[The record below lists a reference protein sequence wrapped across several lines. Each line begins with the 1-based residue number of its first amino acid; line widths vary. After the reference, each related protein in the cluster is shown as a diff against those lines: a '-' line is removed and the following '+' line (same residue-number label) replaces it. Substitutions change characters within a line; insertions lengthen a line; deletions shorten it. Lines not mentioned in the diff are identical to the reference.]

1 MNRSLVLGIAAMVF
15 GGGLAIADAKLE
27 RVAARLEYNKT
38 DGDFEIVFEA
48 TGGDLGLTALKVAAP
63 DGRIVL
69 EFTAK
74 NTRLGI
80 RTFRFETPEP
90 KSMEILQ
97 GEYPAGVYTFTA
109 NTTAGTTLTSTAK
122 LSHELPPAAVIRRPL
137 AGESQVPVKGL
148 RVKWRAEKP
157 ANAYLLTIEND
168 HTGVKVVQA
177 TLAANVTSFA
187 VPDGVLAPGTNYKIS
202 IGTQQVEGNATFV
215 ESTFRTVKK

>member
-1 MNRSLVLGIAAMVF
+1 MTRRFALGIAAMMF
-15 GGGLAIADAKLE
+15 GAGLAIADAKLE
-27 RVAARLEYNKT
+27 HVAARLEHNKT

-63 DGRIVL
+63 DGRVVL

-90 KSMEILQ
+90 KSMKILQ

-109 NTTAGTTLTSTAK
+109 NTTAGTTLISTAK
-122 LSHELPPAAVIRRPL
+122 LSHILPQAAVIRHPL
-137 AGESQVPVKGL
+137 AGESQVAVKGL
-148 RVKWRAEKP
+148 RVKWRALKP
-157 ANAYLLTIEND
+157 VNAYLLTIEND
-168 HTGVKVVQA
+168 HTGVKEVQA

-187 VPDGVLAPGTNYKIS
+187 VPDGALSSGTNYKIS

-215 ESTFRTVKK
+215 ESSFRTVKK

>member
-1 MNRSLVLGIAAMVF
+1 MTRSFVLGIAAMMF
-15 GGGLAIADAKLE
+15 GAGLATADAKLE
-27 RVAARLEYNKT
+27 HVAARLEHNKT

-63 DGRIVL
+63 NGRVVL

-109 NTTAGTTLTSTAK
+109 NTTAGTTLTSTAE
-122 LSHELPPAAVIRRPL
+122 LSHILPQAVVIRRPL

-148 RVKWRAEKP
+148 RVEWRALKP
-157 ANAYLLTIEND
+157 VNAYLLTIEND
-168 HTGVKVVQA
+168 HTGVKEVQA
-177 TLAANVTSFA
+177 TLAAKVTSFA
-187 VPDGVLAPGTNYKIS
+187 VPDGALVSGTKYKIS
-202 IGTQQVEGNATFV
+202 IGTQQADGNATFV
-215 ESTFRTVKK
+215 ESSFRTVKK